1 MKPGKAFELLIKYI
15 LINIGFSDVKSDGLY
30 VFDGAAG
37 QMIQGLGEAH
47 NADVLLEPPAQT
59 PFYSRTRL
67 LIECK
72 DYRRKIGL
80 DTIRS
85 VLGLREDIN
94 HFDIV
99 DVNRLL
105 ARRKQNR
112 RNIVYDYERYTY
124 QVAVASFT
132 GFTIQA
138 QEFAASHRIPLLE
151 FNKMPFWSDFC
162 NLIGYYNFGGNERY
176 RDIGLNQ
183 INERQIIEFAREIG
197 RRMAL
202 AITNS
207 GQLLFLYRIPKCEN
221 DFQNTFN
228 DTYTLHWREVTLP
241 WELHTGNQRYFFQL
255 PKSIM
260 KKWMENSTNDLELKK
275 EALTYKAQ
283 LLSNMIVYY
292 SNHCLPA
299 VKMISI
305 DKYDLEKAKQNLNK

>member
-1 MKPGKAFELLIKYI
+1 MKSGKAFELLIKYI

-30 VFDGAAG
+30 VFDGTPG

-72 DYRRKIGL
+72 DSQRKIGL

-85 VLGLREDIN
+85 ALGLREDIN

-105 ARRKQNR
+105 IRRRQNR
-112 RNIVYDYERYTY
+112 RNILYDYERYTY
-124 QVAVASFT
+124 QVAIAAFT

-151 FNKMPFWSDFC
+151 FNKMPFWTDFC
-162 NLIGYYNFGGNERY
+162 ELLGYRNIYFNGVGKRQMHL
-176 RDIGLNQ
+176 GQ
-183 INERQIIEFAREIG
+183 IHEEQVIEFASDIG
-197 RRMAL
+197 RRMAV

-207 GQLLFLYRIPKCEN
+207 GQLLFLYRVSGNEN
-221 DFQNTFN
+221 IFSDS
-228 DTYTLHWREVTLP
+228 YTLHWHEVSCP
-241 WELHTGNQRYFFQL
+241 WELHTGNQVYLFQL
-255 PKSIM
+255 PRSIM
-260 KKWMENSTNDLELKK
+260 KKWLDNSTSDLELKK
-275 EALTYKAQ
+275 EAINCKAG

-292 SNHCLPA
+292 SNYCLPA

-305 DKYDLEKAKQNLNK
+305 DKYDLKKAKENLKQ